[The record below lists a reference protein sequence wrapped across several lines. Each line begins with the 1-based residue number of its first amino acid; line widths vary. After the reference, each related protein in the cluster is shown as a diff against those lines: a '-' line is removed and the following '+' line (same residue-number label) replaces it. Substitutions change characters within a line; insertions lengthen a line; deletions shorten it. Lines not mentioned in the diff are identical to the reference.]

1 MNWDAVGATGELI
14 GAVTVMVTLVY
25 LVIQLKQN
33 TRALKSST
41 FQQLGDVMARNWEVV
56 ITNPDM
62 AALFLKA
69 SSGLDALEQKERL
82 LFGAMATMLFRRVE
96 TVYTQESLGA
106 IDTRLTEGFKQ
117 SSLSSLSH
125 LGMREW
131 WQQSQL
137 AFRPE
142 FVAWV
147 NTELEK
153 GVEPIHMGVGR

>member
-1 MNWDAVGATGELI
+1 MNWDAIGAIGELI
-14 GAVTVMVTLVY
+14 GAITVMVTLVY

-33 TRALKSST
+33 TKALKSST
-41 FQQLGDVMARNWEVV
+41 FQEISNVMAQNWEVA
-56 ITNPDM
+56 IANPDV
-62 AALFLKA
+62 AELFLKTA
-69 SSGLDALEQKERL
+69 SGLDALDEKERF

-106 IDTRLTEGFKQ
+106 IDARLTLGFKE
-117 SSLSSLSH
+117 SSISSLSH
-125 LGMREW
+125 VGMREW
-131 WQQSQL
+131 WQQSQA

-147 NTELEK
+147 NEELER